1 MDDIVP
7 RVKAMLVERLM
18 LPVAPE
24 TIGDD
29 LDLREAFAL
38 DSVRLFELVIG
49 TEEVFGVSFE
59 DDAFSMETFATVNLI
74 AACIRQKQG
83 GPPEPAP

>member
-1 MDDIVP
+1 MDDILP
-7 RVKAMLVERLM
+7 RIKAMLVERLM

-29 LDLREAFAL
+29 VDLREAFDL

-59 DDAFSMETFATVNLI
+59 DDAFSMESFATVRKI
-74 AACIRQKQG
+74 AECIQGKQG
-83 GPPEPAP
+83 